1 MLDRSVSRW
10 DDRYTIDRDVEFIR
24 LDLIANG
31 DAGLL
36 ETLKGSLREDERH
49 GWCGIL
55 YMDERVA
62 VVQWYDQ
69 FILTLSDEV
78 RSTAL
83 SLQDSSPAAAEVG
96 AGEV

>member
-1 MLDRSVSRW
+1 MLDRAEGRPVSRW

-24 LDLIANG
+24 LDLSANG
-31 DAGLL
+31 DAALL
-36 ETLKGSLREDERH
+36 ETLRASLREDERH

-55 YMDERVA
+55 FMDDRVA

-78 RSTAL
+78 RSTSFRLQAADL
-83 SLQDSSPAAAEVG
+83 ST
-96 AGEV
+96 GEA

>member
-10 DDRYTIDRDVEFIR
+10 DDRYTIDTDVEFIR
-24 LDLIANG
+24 LDLSANG
-31 DAGLL
+31 DAALL
-36 ETLKGSLREDERH
+36 ETLRSSLREDERH

-55 YMDERVA
+55 FMDDRVA

-69 FILTLSDEV
+69 FLLTLSDEV

-83 SLQDSSPAAAEVG
+83 SLQSSDPAAAEIG